1 MNARTMHW
9 MKLFI
14 LSIICNFSLCV
25 ANAQSWK
32 SFADSAVNAQ
42 EKRQFNDA
50 VLYYKKAQQFLP
62 LDSAETFTAIDFN
75 KKIGENYLRLSNFDS
90 AFNYLKLA
98 ENSLI
103 KNKSTQHNLYASV
116 CDLLGRVYENI
127 QPRLAEGYYLKAQ
140 STWKYLKTVNS
151 REYAAATVNLGN
163 YYYNAGEYKKA
174 ESLYLEGKTIQ
185 AELLEPNSSEYA
197 RTCNNL
203 SALYL
208 ATGALEKAEP
218 LMLEAK
224 RIRALLPPVGENF
237 LYAITLTNLG
247 NLYTSLAQFE
257 KATSCYLQAK
267 EIRAKQEP
275 IFQHAD
281 YAASCNI
288 LADLYA
294 ATAKYK
300 EAEDLYLEAMQI
312 RKNNLGTFSEDYAE
326 SCNNLATLYASQEKF
341 EEAEKFA
348 LQAKIIWDSLATSQS
363 PDLAI
368 SSNNLG
374 NIYLRWGKYDT
385 ALTYFLQAKK
395 IWKVQLGENHPF
407 YNVNTKNIARVYSAT
422 NEIVKASSLYK
433 QALAAENKQIQQVFR
448 FTSENEKMAY
458 LQNGDY
464 AIDEYISFFMKH
476 GNLNNAGDLYN
487 YQLAKRNMVL
497 SSMLLLKRNIENSG
511 DTLLE
516 NKYQHWLELKKNL
529 AQYYSGAYE
538 SSATETNK
546 LEIEINELEKW
557 LTSKS
562 ASFKNTTT
570 TSDWKNIQ
578 QNLNKGEAAIEF
590 ISFNYFDGFRQT
602 DSIYYAALVLRKD
615 LPAPLFVLLF
625 EQKKLDSIYGKNGG
639 LAQINN
645 LYTRGV
651 KGIKVLRNTEPLY
664 NIIWKAA
671 ESSLT
676 NIKKIFYS
684 PAADL
689 HKISFAAIKNN
700 ENKLLSDKY
709 ELIQLSTTANI
720 INSMP
725 GTLKISDR
733 ISLYGGIDYDP
744 DSLTISKSITGIDK
758 RNLKKDGNYSSIFKG
773 LGKFGFLPGT
783 LKEVAAINKMALV
796 KKHKTNYIT
805 GVQAIEEKFE
815 EEQGNTSPEVLH
827 IATHG
832 FFNKETLASS
842 KNVLLNSG
850 LLFAGAQYSF
860 DGRQLPGQNDGIAT
874 ALDISTMQLPN
885 TKLTVLSACET
896 ALGNIKGE
904 EGVFGLQR
912 AFKLAGSQYIL
923 MSLCQVPD
931 KETAEFMQLFYE
943 QLFINQSIAASFL
956 SAQNKM
962 KIKYSRFPERWAAWI
977 LVR

>member
-1 MNARTMHW
+1 MNVANRSFL
-9 MKLFI
+9 KIFI
-14 LSIICNFSLCV
+14 LLILNSSMFCV
-25 ANAQSWK
+25 TYAQTWK
-32 SFADSAVNAQ
+32 DYSDSAVKAE

-50 VLYYKKAQQFLP
+50 VFYYKKAQQSLP
-62 LDSAETFTAIDFN
+62 SDSAETFTTVGFN
-75 KKIGENYLRLSNFDS
+75 KKIGESYLRLSNFDS
-90 AFNYLKLA
+90 AFNYLKSA
-98 ENSLI
+98 ENLLI
-103 KNKSTQHNLYASV
+103 KNNSTQHNLYASV

-127 QPRLAEGYYLKAQ
+127 QPRLAESYYLKAQ
-140 STWKYLKTVNS
+140 STWKYLKTANS

-163 YYYNAGEYKKA
+163 YNYNAGDYKKA

-224 RIRALLPPVGENF
+224 RIRALLAPEGQNF

-247 NLYTSLAQFE
+247 NLYTSLSQFE

-267 EIRAKQEP
+267 DIRAKQEP
-275 IFQHAD
+275 ILQHAD

-294 ATAKYK
+294 ATSKYK
-300 EAEDLYLEAMQI
+300 EAEDLYLEAMKI
-312 RKNNLGTFSEDYAE
+312 RKNNQGAFSEVYAE
-326 SCNNLATLYASQEKF
+326 SCNNLATLYASENKF
-341 EEAEKFA
+341 EVAEKFA
-348 LQAKIIWDSLATSQS
+348 LQAKIIWDSLATAQS
-363 PDLAI
+363 PDFAI

-385 ALTYFLQAKK
+385 ALNYFLQARN
-395 IWKVQLGENHPF
+395 IWKEQLGENHPF

-422 NEIVKASSLYK
+422 NKTEAANSLYK
-433 QALAAENKQIQQVFR
+433 HVLNAENKQIQQVFR
-448 FTSENEKMAY
+448 FTSEKEKMAY
-458 LQNGDY
+458 LQNGDH
-464 AIDEYISFFMKH
+464 AIDEYVSFYMKH
-476 GNLNNAGDLYN
+476 EKLNNAGDLYN
-487 YQLAKRNMVL
+487 YQLTKRNMVL
-497 SSMLLLKRNIENSG
+497 SSMLLLKGNIENSG

-516 NKYQHWLELKKNL
+516 NKYQHWLELKRNL
-529 AQYYSGAYE
+529 AQYYSGAFE

-570 TSDWKNIQ
+570 TINWKNIQ

-615 LPAPLFVLLF
+615 LPAPIFVLLF
-625 EQKKLDSIYGKNGG
+625 EQKKLDSLYGKNGG

-664 NIIWKAA
+664 NIIWKTA
-671 ESSLT
+671 EPSLA
-676 NIKKIFYS
+676 NIKKIYYS

-689 HKISFAAIKNN
+689 HKISFAAIINN
-700 ENKLLSDKY
+700 EKKLLSDEY
-709 ELIQLSTTANI
+709 ELVQLSTTANI
-720 INSMP
+720 INATV
-725 GTLKISDR
+725 GALKMKDR
-733 ISLYGGIDYDP
+733 ISLYGGINYDP
-744 DSLTISKSITGIDK
+744 DSLAISKSIAAADK
-758 RNLKKDGNYSSIFKG
+758 RKLKKDENYASIFKG
-773 LGKFGFLPGT
+773 FGKFIYLPGT
-783 LKEVAAINKMALV
+783 LKEVSAINKMALL
-796 KKHKTNYIT
+796 KKYKTNYKT
-805 GVQAIEEKFE
+805 GEQAIEEKFQ
-815 EEQGNTSPEVLH
+815 EEQENKSPEVLH

-832 FFNKETLASS
+832 FFNKENLASS

-860 DGRQLPGQNDGIAT
+860 DGKKLPGVNDGIAT
-874 ALDISTMQLPN
+874 ALDISTMQLTN

-896 ALGNIKGE
+896 ALGEIKGE

-912 AFKLAGSQYIL
+912 AFKLAGTQYIL
-923 MSLCQVPD
+923 MSLWQVPD
-931 KETAEFMQLFYE
+931 NETAEFMQLFYA
-943 QLFINQSIAASFL
+943 QLFSKQSIADSFL
-956 SAQNKM
+956 TTQNKM
-962 KIKYSRFPERWAAWI
+962 KIKYSRYPERWAAWI